1 MSDSSSKKRPDQEES
16 FLICGLGSLG
26 QHCVLSLKK
35 FGVKV
40 VAIELFKPNI
50 WEIPNIEDLI
60 DPLIFGDCRYIKI
73 LQQANLKKCR
83 AALLVTTSE
92 QVNIETALAIRQL
105 NPKTRLV
112 VRSSQ
117 DNLNSLLEEQLGNFI
132 AYEPTQL
139 PTTAFALAALGSE
152 IKGFFTLD
160 GQPLQII
167 QRRLKSN
174 DSWCYS
180 RYLHELNTR
189 TRSLL
194 SYHHQSP
201 NFWGSFYQWN
211 PETILQPGDLITYV
225 QVQDVLTTNSSKS
238 LNYPIFFQSKPFLLK
253 VKSSIFQLWRKGRN
267 YLRGVALL
275 CGSIVLILLFLG
287 TILIHSY
294 YPESTFFSAFSATII
309 LLLGGYSDLFG
320 EFQQMEQI
328 PHWLQLFSLGL
339 TLSGTAFVGVLY
351 ALLTELLLST
361 KFQFVKRRP
370 PIPEQNHIIIIGL
383 GRVGREIAR
392 LLQGFKQ
399 ALLGISFKADIASE
413 MMLDIPLMTG
423 HLQDILPQANL
434 ETAKSIVVV
443 TDDEILNLEVALTAK
458 KLNPNCH
465 LVIRTA
471 GQQLGKYLLQILPHA
486 QIVGTYE
493 VAAEVFA
500 GAAFGENILTLFR
513 LNNQT
518 ILVTEYYIE
527 SHDTL
532 NGLLLADIAYGYGV
546 VPILYQKPPQSPIFM
561 PHEELRLSVGDR
573 LVILATIEGLKSI
586 EKGQLA
592 LDKKIWKIQIQ
603 DAATNDAIFEGA
615 NTLSRISGCSLSLAR
630 NLMKQLPTLFPIPLY
645 HHQGLRLVR
654 ELRKLRVESHL
665 ISLEGNN
672 S

>member
-1 MSDSSSKKRPDQEES
+1 MSHSYPPHKNHQEDI

-35 FGVKV
+35 FRVKV
-40 VAIELFKPNI
+40 VAIELFKPKI
-50 WEIPNIEDLI
+50 WEIPEIEDLI
-60 DPLIFGDCRYIKI
+60 DELIFADCRHMKI
-73 LQQANLKKCR
+73 LQQANIEKCR
-83 AALLVTTSE
+83 AALLVTTNE
-92 QVNIETALAIRQL
+92 QVNIETALAIHQL

-112 VRSSQ
+112 VRSAQ

-174 DSWCYS
+174 DSWCYT

-194 SYHHQSP
+194 SYHHQFP
-201 NFWGSFYQWN
+201 NFWGSFHQWN
-211 PETILQPGDLITYV
+211 PETILQPGDLITYI
-225 QVQDVLTTNSSKS
+225 QVKDVLTFNQSKSTNSPLFSK
-238 LNYPIFFQSKPFLLK
+238 SKPFLLRI
-253 VKSSIFQLWRKGRN
+253 KSSIFQLWRKGRN
-267 YLRGVALL
+267 YLRGVALI
-275 CGSIVLILLFLG
+275 CGAIVLILLFFG

-294 YPESTFFSAFSATII
+294 YPESTFFSAFSATVI

-320 EFQQMEQI
+320 EFEQMEQI

-383 GRVGREIAR
+383 GRVGREVAR

-413 MMLDIPLMTG
+413 IMLDIPLMSG
-423 HLQDILPQANL
+423 HLPDVLPQANL

-500 GAAFGENILTLFR
+500 GAAFGENIITLFR

-518 ILVTEYYIE
+518 ILVTEYSIE
-527 SHDTL
+527 SEDTL

-546 VPILYQKPPQSPIFM
+546 VPILYQKPSQSSIFM

-573 LVILATIEGLKSI
+573 LVVLATIEGLKSI
-586 EKGQLA
+586 EKGQLS
-592 LDKKIWKIQIQ
+592 LDKKRWKIQIQ
-603 DAATNDAIFEGA
+603 NAATNDAIFEGA

-630 NLMKQLPTLFPIPLY
+630 NLMKELPTIFPIPLY
-645 HHQGLRLVR
+645 YHQGLRLVR
-654 ELRKLRVESHL
+654 ELRKLRVDSHL
-665 ISLEGNN
+665 ISVE
-672 S
+672 